1 MTLPIISRVNFGS
14 SLLIEIEVRG
24 ASRGHRPYWMVTRNS
39 AIRSILDIV
48 QFSGQSHCQCLIWLH
63 CRHGLHSPYLGTV
76 SNGLACGVCMAVAW
90 RVGAVPF
97 LSAEWPGVGFAFS
110 SHTLTLGL
118 YFLLFMTPIGI
129 NRVVIKRS
137 LQTQG

>member
-24 ASRGHRPYWMVTRNS
+24 ASRGHRPYWMVTRNA

-90 RVGAVPF
+90 RVGA
-97 LSAEWPGVGFAFS
+97 AFPVCRVARS
-110 SHTLTLGL
+110 WVCLFFSHSHFGP
-118 YFLLFMTPIGI
+118 LFPPLHDPNWNKQSGH
-129 NRVVIKRS
+129 
-137 LQTQG
+137 